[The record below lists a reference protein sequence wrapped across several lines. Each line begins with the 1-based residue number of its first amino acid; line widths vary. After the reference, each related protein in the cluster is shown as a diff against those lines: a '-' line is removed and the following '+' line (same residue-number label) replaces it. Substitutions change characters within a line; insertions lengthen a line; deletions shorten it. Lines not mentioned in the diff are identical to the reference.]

1 MVTSSPNSLKVN
13 FDGVTFKDIGRAG
26 LGVVVR
32 DSQGQALAL
41 LSERVP
47 LPFSSDLVEA
57 LATVRAI
64 SLALEIGCLSF
75 ILEGD
80 LECVINTLSS
90 NEDFLSPF
98 GHILDSAKALTESSC
113 ISFFHEC
120 RLGNFVARRTSL
132 DILGLKAR
140 TKMRRFLYLCIN

>member
-13 FDGVTFKDIGRAG
+13 FDGATFKDIGRVG
-26 LGVVVR
+26 LGVVVC

-80 LECVINTLSS
+80 LERVINTLSS

-113 ISFFHEC
+113 ISFFHVC

-140 TKMRRFLYLCIN
+140 IKMRRFLYLCIN

>member
-1 MVTSSPNSLKVN
+1 MASSQMSTHSPTRVRWSPPPLILN
-13 FDGVTFKDIGRAG
+13 FDGATFKDIGRAG

-57 LATVRAI
+57 LATVWAI
-64 SLALEIGCLSF
+64 SFALEIGCLSF

-80 LECVINTLSS
+80 LGRVINTLSS

-113 ISFFHEC
+113 ISFFHVC
-120 RLGNFVARRTSL
+120 WLGNFVARRA
-132 DILGLKAR
+132 GHKYFGA
-140 TKMRRFLYLCIN
+140 

>member
-1 MVTSSPNSLKVN
+1 M
-13 FDGVTFKDIGRAG
+13 
-26 LGVVVR
+26 
-32 DSQGQALAL
+32 AL
-41 LSERVP
+41 LPERVP

-64 SLALEIGCLSF
+64 SFALEIGCLSF

-80 LECVINTLSS
+80 LDRVINTLSS

-113 ISFFHEC
+113 ISFLHVC
-120 RLGNFVARRTSL
+120 RLRNFVARRPAL
-132 DILGLKAR
+132 DVLGSIR
-140 TKMRRFLYLCIN
+140 NTGRLYCIS

>member
-1 MVTSSPNSLKVN
+1 MASSQMSTHSPTRVRWSPPPLILN
-13 FDGVTFKDIGRAG
+13 FDGATFKDIGRAG

-64 SLALEIGCLSF
+64 SFALEIGCLSF

-80 LECVINTLSS
+80 LERVINTLSS
-90 NEDFLSPF
+90 SEHFLSPF
-98 GHILDSAKALTESSC
+98 GHILDSTKALTESSC
-113 ISFFHEC
+113 ISFFHVC
-120 RLGNFVARRTSL
+120 QLGNFVARRAGSRYF
-132 DILGLKAR
+132 GA
-140 TKMRRFLYLCIN
+140 